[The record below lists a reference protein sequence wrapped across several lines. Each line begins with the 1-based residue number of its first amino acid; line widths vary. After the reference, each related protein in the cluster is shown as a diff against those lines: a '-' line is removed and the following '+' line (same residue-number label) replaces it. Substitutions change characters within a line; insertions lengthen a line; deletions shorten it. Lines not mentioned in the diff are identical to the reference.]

1 MKPGSQAYGLWPLVL
16 VNSAV
21 FIIFALSFW
30 RLKNARDYR
39 TFGAFAAFIVAL
51 FAEMYGFPLTI
62 YLLTGWLG
70 SRFPGADP
78 FSHEGGHLWYT
89 LLGLKGNLHLS
100 PLHFL
105 SNALIFGGFILTAS
119 AWKVL
124 FEAQRRRALAVS
136 GPYSL
141 MRHPQYVGFM
151 LVMLGFLVQWPTLL
165 TIAMFPILVAM
176 YVRLARREEREVKLT
191 LGEEY
196 ERYASRTPAFFPR
209 ILRKKH
215 GRGAWPVSPTL

>member
-16 VNSAV
+16 INSAV

-89 LLGLKGNLHLS
+89 LLGLKGNPHLS

-165 TIAMFPILVAM
+165 TIAMFPLLVAM

-209 ILRKKH
+209 IPRKKH
-215 GRGAWPVSPTL
+215 GRGAWPV